1 MNNSTNNANSGRP
14 AGAGAPTATSF
25 NALPMLPLQQ
35 RTPNSVN
42 PSSSRSSSSRGSGR
56 YPSRTS
62 YAPRRRPQE
71 PQLPKTLVGDRIQ
84 PNSEAE
90 LSAHVKAMAEFEKEM
105 ATYNEAIEAGRSRG
119 NCGLK
124 CSNQGQNSGNGNN
137 SYNPNIS
144 GLNSNSNPNNY
155 AQHRELAR
163 SLGSQPPN
171 STSANPNGNANQN
184 SVLQTTNRT
193 LAHQATHQAHQAHP
207 PRELDD
213 KFLFEFNS
221 SNHLAQLDQI
231 RALDREQGRRG
242 TSNERCVEI
251 AGFLR
256 RIKVEDPMEAPV
268 AKKQLLDKNGKPIFE
283 VLSLCSSKDKQ
294 LALTHENSTKI
305 CMAATEYTA
314 ELGSTGMDPEW
325 NWASWSNYRGRIAV
339 ASEEQAKLVTALFNS
354 LVVEGVGPFRVWRA
368 HEVVELTSVKL
379 TLSKGYLYTWTADKI
394 ISGIL
399 LKNNV
404 EVTYSEPTANH
415 LPTHQH
421 HVVHFKADP
430 KLRANLARHQTTS
443 ATFYLKLAG
452 QEREI
457 YMARDPLVV
466 AAEAA
471 AGLKLRIETALAK
484 AIRAYVEGQRGGDRV
499 HQGA

>member
-105 ATYNEAIEAGRSRG
+105 ATYNEAIEAGGSRG
-119 NCGLK
+119 NRGLK
-124 CSNQGQNSGNGNN
+124 RSNQGQNSGNGNN

-184 SVLQTTNRT
+184 SVLQTTNQT

-213 KFLFEFNS
+213 KFLLEFNS
-221 SNHLAQLDQI
+221 SNHLA
-231 RALDREQGRRG
+231 
-242 TSNERCVEI
+242 
-251 AGFLR
+251 
-256 RIKVEDPMEAPV
+256 
-268 AKKQLLDKNGKPIFE
+268 
-283 VLSLCSSKDKQ
+283 
-294 LALTHENSTKI
+294 
-305 CMAATEYTA
+305 
-314 ELGSTGMDPEW
+314 
-325 NWASWSNYRGRIAV
+325 
-339 ASEEQAKLVTALFNS
+339 
-354 LVVEGVGPFRVWRA
+354 
-368 HEVVELTSVKL
+368 
-379 TLSKGYLYTWTADKI
+379 
-394 ISGIL
+394 
-399 LKNNV
+399 
-404 EVTYSEPTANH
+404 
-415 LPTHQH
+415 
-421 HVVHFKADP
+421 
-430 KLRANLARHQTTS
+430 
-443 ATFYLKLAG
+443 
-452 QEREI
+452 
-457 YMARDPLVV
+457 
-466 AAEAA
+466 
-471 AGLKLRIETALAK
+471 
-484 AIRAYVEGQRGGDRV
+484 
-499 HQGA
+499 